1 MLNIVVFILILIADQ
16 ISKSILFSNLYL
28 GESIP
33 VIPNIFHITMVYNT
47 GIAFGLFK
55 NQTVLFSAV
64 SFFVIALIIFS
75 ILDQRKRKEVSY
87 VEIFALY
94 LILSGAIG
102 NLIDRFR
109 LGFVVDFL
117 DFRVWPVFNIADS
130 AITIGVILILIR
142 CIRLFF
148 K

>member
-1 MLNIVVFILILIADQ
+1 MLNIIVFVLVIIADQ
-16 ISKSILFSNLYL
+16 ISKNMLFSNLSL
-28 GESIP
+28 GQSVP
-33 VIPNIFHITMVYNT
+33 VIPRIFHITMVYNT

-55 NQTVLFSAV
+55 NQTVLFSAI
-64 SFFVIALIIFS
+64 SFFVIVLIIFS
-75 ILDQRKRKEVSY
+75 ILEQKRRKDINHLEV
-87 VEIFALY
+87 FALY

-109 LGFVVDFL
+109 FGYVIDFL

-130 AITIGVILILIR
+130 AITIGMILILIR

>member
-1 MLNIVVFILILIADQ
+1 MFNIIVFILILIADQ
-16 ISKSILFSNLYL
+16 ISKNIVFNNFSL
-28 GESIP
+28 GESVP
-33 VIPNIFHITMVYNT
+33 VIPKIFHITLVYNT

-64 SFFVIALIIFS
+64 SFFVIVLIIFS
-75 ILDQRKRKEVSY
+75 ILDQRKRKETNHLEV
-87 VEIFALY
+87 FALY
-94 LILSGAIG
+94 LILAGAIG

-109 LGFVVDFL
+109 VGFVIDFL

-130 AITIGVILILIR
+130 VITLGMILILIR
-142 CIRLFF
+142 CVRLFF

>member
-1 MLNIVVFILILIADQ
+1 MLNIIVFVLVIVADQ
-16 ISKSILFSNLYL
+16 ISKNLLFNNLYL
-28 GESIP
+28 GQSVP
-33 VIPNIFHITMVYNT
+33 VIPRIFHITMVYNT

-55 NQTVLFSAV
+55 NQTVLFSAI
-64 SFFVIALIIFS
+64 SFFVIVLIIFS
-75 ILDQRKRKEVSY
+75 ILEQKRRKDINHL
-87 VEIFALY
+87 EIFALY

-109 LGFVVDFL
+109 FGYVIDFL

-130 AITIGVILILIR
+130 AITIGMVLILIR

>member
-1 MLNIVVFILILIADQ
+1 MLNIIVFVLVIIADQ
-16 ISKSILFSNLYL
+16 ISKNIVFSNLCL
-28 GESIP
+28 GQSIP
-33 VIPNIFHITMVYNT
+33 VIPRVFHITMVYNT

-55 NQTVLFSAV
+55 NQTVLFSAI
-64 SFFVIALIIFS
+64 SFFVIILIIFS
-75 ILDQRKRKEVSY
+75 ILEQKRRKDINHL
-87 VEIFALY
+87 EIFALY

-109 LGFVVDFL
+109 FGYVIDFL

-130 AITIGVILILIR
+130 AITIGMVLILIR